1 MAVRKTEDPLD
12 RYIMS
17 DEEWRQRF
25 DETCQIL
32 LGISGDEFTA
42 RWDAGEYGDPD
53 EHPQR
58 DTLWGLSMLIPR
70 AFMESR

>member
-12 RYIMS
+12 RYIM
-17 DEEWRQRF
+17 DPEEWREMF
-25 DETCQIL
+25 ENTCQFM
-32 LGISGDEFTA
+32 LGISADEFTA

-58 DTLWGLSMLIPR
+58 NEIWMLSMLIPR
-70 AFMESR
+70 AYKES